1 MVSETVVENI
11 KNFMFKFA
19 ECAKK
24 CGDRAK
30 LIAVSKKKE
39 FQLIQLAYDLGIKS
53 FGENYP
59 QELRD
64 KNIQKSE
71 KNLHF
76 DWHFIGRLQKNK
88 IKYVVGKADL
98 IHSIDN
104 FRLVED
110 IQDYCR
116 KHNIKQKVLVQIN
129 ISSDPNK
136 GGFLKQHLQS
146 IIPKIEKK
154 EHLELCGFMT
164 ILEDNLQDEEIRDY
178 YREMYKLSQN
188 YTFNDYVEISMGM
201 SKDYAIALEEGST
214 MVRVGTEIFGPR

>member
-88 IKYVVGKADL
+88 IKYVVGKAHL

-188 YTFNDYVEISMGM
+188 YTFNDCVEISMGM